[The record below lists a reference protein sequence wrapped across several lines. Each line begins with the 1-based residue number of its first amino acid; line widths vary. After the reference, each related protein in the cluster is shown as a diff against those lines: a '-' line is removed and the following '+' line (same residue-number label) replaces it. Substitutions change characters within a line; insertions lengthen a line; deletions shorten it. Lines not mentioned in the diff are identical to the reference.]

1 MPEFYGLY
9 ILCTQN
15 EKISLGIFIQRRS
28 YRESK
33 FTKELEVEAHNLFC
47 SSLPSQTPL
56 LLQWPLTEHLEDS
69 LNMYVTLIGH
79 WFVLDFRKLSIV
91 CECALDGSSLFL
103 FFMGHASK
111 KV

>member
-1 MPEFYGLY
+1 MPEFSGVY
-9 ILCTQN
+9 ILRIHN

-28 YRESK
+28 YRQSK
-33 FTKELEVEAHNLFC
+33 FIKELEVKAHNVFC

-56 LLQWPLTEHLEDS
+56 LGSGSSAEHFEDN
-69 LNMYVTLIGH
+69 LNVYVTLIGH

-91 CECALDGSSLFL
+91 CECALGGSFLFL